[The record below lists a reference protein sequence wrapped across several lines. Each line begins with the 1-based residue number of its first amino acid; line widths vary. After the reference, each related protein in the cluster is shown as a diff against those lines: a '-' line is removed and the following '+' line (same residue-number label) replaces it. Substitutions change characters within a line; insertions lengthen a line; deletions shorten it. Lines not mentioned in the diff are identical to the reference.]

1 MFIFHEASRVEELYR
16 ERAVIRSSN
25 RTRVDRKTNRLSLA
39 LSLSPPTYNNSS
51 SKNNNIRPVS
61 RSLLVLDTRP
71 STNDGISVAAV
82 AACYVN
88 TRRWEIRRFQKVRSR
103 MADTGRN
110 RRGLFHLA
118 PCLDRS
124 LETCANF
131 NVYPPEKSTGKDE
144 KWSFELLK
152 SFSLRVTTIFF
163 LSSRWFYPLFTLLF
177 YVLLLPSDTVDRG
190 DHEAKQGKR
199 TSFFRACSE
208 RVIAW

>member
-71 STNDGISVAAV
+71 SANDEISVAAV

-118 PCLDRS
+118 PCLDRF
-124 LETCANF
+124 LETCTNF
-131 NVYPPEKSTGKDE
+131 NVYSPEKSTGKDE

-208 RVIAW
+208 RVIAR

>member
-25 RTRVDRKTNRLSLA
+25 RTRVDRKTNLA

-71 STNDGISVAAV
+71 SANDEISVAAV

-118 PCLDRS
+118 PCLDRF
-124 LETCANF
+124 LETCTNF
-131 NVYPPEKSTGKDE
+131 NVYSPEKSTGKDE

-208 RVIAW
+208 RVIAR

>member
-25 RTRVDRKTNRLSLA
+25 RTRVDRKTNLA

-177 YVLLLPSDTVDRG
+177 YVLLLPSDRG
-190 DHEAKQGKR
+190 DRIEAKQGKR

-208 RVIAW
+208 RVISR

>member
-25 RTRVDRKTNRLSLA
+25 RTRVDRKTNLA

-71 STNDGISVAAV
+71 SANDGISVAAV

-103 MADTGRN
+103 MADTRRTGRN

-177 YVLLLPSDTVDRG
+177 YVLLLPSDRG
-190 DHEAKQGKR
+190 DRIEAKQGKR

-208 RVIAW
+208 RVIAR

>member
-25 RTRVDRKTNRLSLA
+25 RTRIDRKTNRLSLA

-71 STNDGISVAAV
+71 SANDEISVAAV

-118 PCLDRS
+118 PCLDRF
-124 LETCANF
+124 LETCTNF
-131 NVYPPEKSTGKDE
+131 NVYSPEKSTGKDE

-208 RVIAW
+208 RVIAR